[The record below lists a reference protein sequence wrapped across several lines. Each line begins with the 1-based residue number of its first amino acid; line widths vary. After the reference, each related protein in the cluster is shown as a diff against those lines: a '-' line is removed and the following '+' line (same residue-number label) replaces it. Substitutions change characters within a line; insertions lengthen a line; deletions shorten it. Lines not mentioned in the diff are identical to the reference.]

1 MRKKILG
8 WGLLAAFVLTAG
20 AGLVLRQQFYGNAV
34 VTERDLYVSVRAE
47 YGQVA
52 DSLLPQ
58 IKHRRAFDAYARR
71 INLAETFK
79 PGHYVL
85 KHGMSVI
92 EIARMLK
99 LGLQTPVR
107 VTINNVRIP
116 AQLAQKL
123 ARQIDADS
131 TAIMQA
137 LTSEE
142 LAAEVGFDS
151 VTLFSM
157 FIPDSYEFYWTVT
170 PGEFVRRMKREYD
183 RFWTSERDVKRK
195 RSGLS
200 RLEVMTLASIVY
212 EETRKSDEMPRVAG
226 VYVNRLKK
234 GIKLQADPTVKY
246 AMQDFGLRRILYRH
260 LKYDSPYNTYVNE
273 GLPPSPICMPG
284 KNAIDAVLNYEKHDY
299 IFFCARPEFDGYHN
313 FAKTLR
319 EHNKNARAYSDELN
333 RRKIKEFLYLC
344 HPMLAKIYE
353 QNPSEKELQRVV
365 DALERDEII
374 IYPTD
379 SVYAFG
385 CSLRSP
391 KAIERLRRIRGKSE
405 EKFTV
410 VFENI
415 AQVAEYCRVD
425 NAVFRILKR
434 NLPGPFT
441 FVLAA
446 SARIPDKALER
457 RRTIGVRIPASPVAR
472 AVVGALGC
480 PMITTSV
487 KDDDQVV
494 EYTTDP
500 ELIHERYGREVAL
513 VIDGGIGDNVPTT
526 VVDLTGDGPE
536 ILREGKGELQ

>member
-183 RFWTSERDVKRK
+183 RFWTPERDAARR

-200 RLEVMTLASIVY
+200 RDEVMTLASIVT
-212 EETRKSDEMPRVAG
+212 EETNKADEMPRVAG
-226 VYVNRLKK
+226 VYINRLRK
-234 GIKLQADPTVKY
+234 GMPLQADPTVKY
-246 AMQDFGLRRILYRH
+246 ALQDFSLRRILHKH
-260 LKYDSPYNTYVNE
+260 LRTPSPYNTYLNK
-273 GLPPSPICMPG
+273 GLPPSPIAMPSVA
-284 KNAIDAVLNYEKHDY
+284 AINGVLNFENHDY
-299 IFFCARPEFDGYHN
+299 LFFCARPTFDGYHS
-313 FAKTLR
+313 FARTYG
-319 EHNKNARAYSDELN
+319 EHLANARAYSAELN
-333 RRKIKEFLYLC
+333 RRNIK
-344 HPMLAKIYE
+344 
-353 QNPSEKELQRVV
+353 
-365 DALERDEII
+365 
-374 IYPTD
+374 
-379 SVYAFG
+379 
-385 CSLRSP
+385 
-391 KAIERLRRIRGKSE
+391 
-405 EKFTV
+405 
-410 VFENI
+410 
-415 AQVAEYCRVD
+415 
-425 NAVFRILKR
+425 
-434 NLPGPFT
+434 
-441 FVLAA
+441 
-446 SARIPDKALER
+446 
-457 RRTIGVRIPASPVAR
+457 
-472 AVVGALGC
+472 
-480 PMITTSV
+480 
-487 KDDDQVV
+487 
-494 EYTTDP
+494 
-500 ELIHERYGREVAL
+500 
-513 VIDGGIGDNVPTT
+513 
-526 VVDLTGDGPE
+526 
-536 ILREGKGELQ
+536 

>member
-183 RFWTSERDVKRK
+183 RFWTSERDAKRK

-200 RLEVMTLASIVY
+200 RLEVMTLASIVT
-212 EETRKSDEMPRVAG
+212 EAANKADEMPRVAG
-226 VYVNRLKK
+226 VYINRLRK
-234 GIKLQADPTVKY
+234 GMPLQADPTVKY
-246 AMQDFGLRRILYRH
+246 ALQDFSLRRILHKH
-260 LKYDSPYNTYVNE
+260 LRTPSPYNPYLNK
-273 GLPPSPICMPG
+273 GLPPSPIAMPSVA
-284 KNAIDAVLNYEKHDY
+284 AIDGVLNFENHDY
-299 IFFCARPEFDGYHN
+299 LFFCARPTFDGYHS
-313 FAKTLR
+313 FARTYG
-319 EHNKNARAYSDELN
+319 EHLANARAYSAELN
-333 RRKIKEFLYLC
+333 RRNIK
-344 HPMLAKIYE
+344 
-353 QNPSEKELQRVV
+353 
-365 DALERDEII
+365 
-374 IYPTD
+374 
-379 SVYAFG
+379 
-385 CSLRSP
+385 
-391 KAIERLRRIRGKSE
+391 
-405 EKFTV
+405 
-410 VFENI
+410 
-415 AQVAEYCRVD
+415 
-425 NAVFRILKR
+425 
-434 NLPGPFT
+434 
-441 FVLAA
+441 
-446 SARIPDKALER
+446 
-457 RRTIGVRIPASPVAR
+457 
-472 AVVGALGC
+472 
-480 PMITTSV
+480 
-487 KDDDQVV
+487 
-494 EYTTDP
+494 
-500 ELIHERYGREVAL
+500 
-513 VIDGGIGDNVPTT
+513 
-526 VVDLTGDGPE
+526 
-536 ILREGKGELQ
+536 

>member
-34 VTERDLYVSVRAE
+34 VTERDLYVSALAE

-71 INLAETFK
+71 INLSETFK

-157 FIPDSYEFYWTVT
+157 FIPDSYEFYWTV
-170 PGEFVRRMKREYD
+170 
-183 RFWTSERDVKRK
+183 
-195 RSGLS
+195 
-200 RLEVMTLASIVY
+200 MTLASIVY
-212 EETRKSDEMPRVAG
+212 EETRKSDEMSRVAG

-333 RRKIKEFLYLC
+333 RRKIK
-344 HPMLAKIYE
+344 
-353 QNPSEKELQRVV
+353 
-365 DALERDEII
+365 
-374 IYPTD
+374 
-379 SVYAFG
+379 
-385 CSLRSP
+385 
-391 KAIERLRRIRGKSE
+391 
-405 EKFTV
+405 
-410 VFENI
+410 
-415 AQVAEYCRVD
+415 
-425 NAVFRILKR
+425 
-434 NLPGPFT
+434 
-441 FVLAA
+441 
-446 SARIPDKALER
+446 
-457 RRTIGVRIPASPVAR
+457 
-472 AVVGALGC
+472 
-480 PMITTSV
+480 
-487 KDDDQVV
+487 
-494 EYTTDP
+494 
-500 ELIHERYGREVAL
+500 
-513 VIDGGIGDNVPTT
+513 
-526 VVDLTGDGPE
+526 
-536 ILREGKGELQ
+536 